1 MTSRAETQ
9 IMIERM
15 MTQLL
20 ACGSLDVDADIFESG
35 VVNSLLALQ
44 IINRLERLFNFEV
57 DEEDLERNNFA
68 SVAKMTDFV
77 LRKRVQ
83 SCPDHR

>member
-1 MTSRAETQ
+1 MTSRADTQ
-9 IMIERM
+9 ITIESM

-35 VVNSLLALQ
+35 AVNSLLALQ
-44 IINRLERLFNFEV
+44 IINRLERLFKFEV
-57 DEEDLERNNFA
+57 DEEDLDRDNFA
-68 SVAKMTDFV
+68 SVTKMTDFV

-83 SCPDHR
+83 SCPDQR